1 MQDVERAGQT
11 TPQRRQR
18 QESEQGGRQG
28 SQSSEQQPGFRAGAE
43 AGQVQ
48 QRGREQQQGQRVRL
62 PVQRQQS
69 HEAGAQ
75 DAVVAGSSP
84 EAVQTQVPGGHGE
97 GQHAGMHEGPGQAGR
112 SQSNAIGGI
121 VAPSLV
127 RDLSSKPL
135 SVVEQA
141 GQGVVAAASQQR
153 SELRRS
159 AARHDGGGR
168 KLRQGESGV
177 ADADRHDGN
186 GANATAAAAADAS
199 PALASNATA
208 AAASLSSGD
217 AAGHAARQRVHPE
230 PWLTPHLCDA
240 AHPAPKDDWA
250 WRQHFWDVH
259 HWIPVH
265 HGYWWVC

>member
-1 MQDVERAGQT
+1 MKDVERAGQT
-11 TPQRRQR
+11 TPQQWQR

-43 AGQVQ
+43 ARQVQ
-48 QRGREQQQGQRVRL
+48 QRVREQQQGQRVKL
-62 PVQRQQS
+62 PAQHQQS
-69 HEAGAQ
+69 HEAGVQ
-75 DAVVAGSSP
+75 GAVADGSIP
-84 EAVQTQVPGGHGE
+84 EAVPRQVPGEHGE
-97 GQHAGMHEGPGQAGR
+97 GQHAGMHEGPGQAER
-112 SQSNAIGGI
+112 SQSNASGGT

-127 RDLSSKPL
+127 RDLSSKRL

-153 SELRRS
+153 SKPWQS
-159 AARHDGGGR
+159 DARHDGRGR
-168 KLRQGESGV
+168 KLRQGGSGV
-177 ADADRHDGN
+177 ADADRHDGT
-186 GANATAAAAADAS
+186 GANATVAAADAS
-199 PALASNATA
+199 PALSANATA
-208 AAASLSSGD
+208 AAASPTSGD

-250 WRQHFWDVH
+250 WRRHFWDVH